1 MVNSS
6 KTPTGKAKKGQ
17 VTVRID
23 SGSVKACFPR
33 SYCNKGQIKLATG
46 ISLVDGWESKASQLQ
61 RRLQIELED
70 GKLDDGEGNFDL
82 GRYQEILKEYGLQ
95 ARLRLVKTEIVS
107 DDRLPPKPELSLME
121 VWDMYCSFRRES
133 LSETV
138 YQLKF
143 RGEYL
148 RAIKK
153 SLDKTGE
160 SPLEMRN
167 WLLINYSHS
176 TVKRILSCLSEAY
189 RLAIK
194 QKKVNENLFDGMA
207 EDINTKTKRERVID
221 QNKEIENDDDV
232 LDKSKAYTWDEAQ
245 EILKYIQSDSSRV
258 KHYYNLIKFKF
269 LTGCRTGEAIAIWW
283 VDVEWDKERILL
295 RRNYN
300 NRLKIYKSTKN
311 DTTRMFPMPKNGEL
325 WNLLKSIPQGEP
337 NENLFKN
344 KAGKAINSDSLQRVW
359 HGYEG
364 SRNKGIIPELI
375 KQGKVKRYLP
385 CYNTRHT
392 FITHQIFD
400 LGRDAAI
407 VNAWC
412 EHSEEMSRKHY
423 RDIARYAT
431 QINPE
436 LPVNQHSQQQS
447 ELDLLKEQLRNQ
459 QELIDKL
466 LQDKQ

>member
-17 VTVRID
+17 IVIRPD
-23 SGSVKACFPR
+23 SGSIKACFPR
-33 SYCNKGQIKLATG
+33 THFPGEPNQVKKATG
-46 ISLVDGWESKASQLQ
+46 ISNIDGWQDKATSLQ
-61 RRLQIELED
+61 QRLQIEMED
-70 GKLDDGEGNFDL
+70 WKLTNPDGTFNENKY
-82 GRYQEILKEYGLQ
+82 REILVDKK
-95 ARLRLVKTEIVS
+95 LRPDLKIVES
-107 DDRLPPKPELSLME
+107 TNNQLPPKPELSLME

-133 LSETV
+133 LAETV

-143 RGEYL
+143 KGEYL

-153 SLDKTGE
+153 SLDEVGE
-160 SPLEMRN
+160 CPLEMRN
-167 WLLINYSHS
+167 WLLGNYSHS

-194 QKKVNENLFDGMA
+194 QKMVNQNLFDGMA
-207 EDINTKTKRERVID
+207 EDINTKKKSERIID
-221 QNKEIENDDDV
+221 QNKEIESDDDV

-245 EILKYIQSDSSRV
+245 EILKYIQSNDSRV

-283 VDVEWDKERILL
+283 TDIDWGRERIIF

-311 DTTRMFPMPKNGEL
+311 DTTRMFPMPKDGEL
-325 WNLLKSIPQGEP
+325 WQLLKSIPQGEP

-344 KAGKAINSDSLQRVW
+344 KAGKAINTDSLQRVW
-359 HGYEG
+359 HGYEA

-375 KQGKVKRYLP
+375 KQGKVKKYLP

-412 EHSEEMSRKHY
+412 EHSEEMSAKHY
-423 RDIARYAT
+423 RDIAKYAT
-431 QINPE
+431 QTNPE
-436 LPVNQHSQQQS
+436 LPASQQVQQQS
-447 ELDLLKEQLRNQ
+447 ELDLLKEELRKQ

-466 LQDKQ
+466 LQDQK

>member
-6 KTPTGKAKKGQ
+6 KTPTGKARKGQ
-17 VTVRID
+17 VTIRED
-23 SGSVKACFPR
+23 SGSIKACFPR
-33 SYCNKGQIKLATG
+33 THFADEKQVKLATG
-46 ISLVDGWESKASQLQ
+46 ISLVEGWEAKASQLQ
-61 RRLQIELED
+61 RRLQLELDE
-70 GKLDDGEGNFDL
+70 GKLGKADGTFNKD
-82 GRYQEILKEYGLQ
+82 RYHEILFEYGF
-95 ARLRLVKTEIVS
+95 RPNLRVVKGEDVVGLDS
-107 DDRLPPKPELSLME
+107 QLPPKPELSLME

-133 LSETV
+133 LAETV

-143 RGEYL
+143 KGEYL

-153 SLDKTGE
+153 SLDEVGE
-160 SPLEMRN
+160 RPLEIRN
-167 WLLINYSHS
+167 WLLENYSHS

-194 QKKVNENLFDGMA
+194 QKIANQNLFDGMA
-207 EDINTKTKRERVID
+207 EDINTKKKGERIID
-221 QNKEIENDDDV
+221 QNKEIESDDDV

-245 EILKYIQSDSSRV
+245 EILKYIQNDSSKI

-283 VDVEWDKERILL
+283 ADVDWGRERILL

-311 DTTRMFPMPKNGEL
+311 DTTRMFPMPRDGEL

-344 KAGKAINSDSLQRVW
+344 KAGKAINADSLQRVW
-359 HGYEG
+359 HGYEA

-375 KQGKVKRYLP
+375 KQGKVKKYLP

-400 LGRDAAI
+400 LGRDSAI
-407 VNAWC
+407 VNTWC

-423 RDIARYAT
+423 RDIAKYAT

-436 LPVNQHSQQQS
+436 LPANNQQS
-447 ELDLLKEQLRNQ
+447 EFNLLNEQLRKQ

-466 LQDKQ
+466 LKDKE

>member
-6 KTPTGKAKKGQ
+6 KTPTGKSKKGQ
-17 VTVRID
+17 VAVRVD

-46 ISLVDGWESKASQLQ
+46 ISLMDGWESKASQLQ

-70 GKLDDGEGNFDL
+70 GKLDDGQGNFDL

-95 ARLRLVKTEIVS
+95 AKLRISREPATS
-107 DDRLPPKPELSLME
+107 DNQLPPKPELSLME

-153 SLDKTGE
+153 SLAEVGE
-160 SPLEMRN
+160 QPLEVRS
-167 WLLINYSHS
+167 WLLRNYSHS

-194 QKKVNENLFDGMA
+194 QKMTTQNLFDGLA
-207 EDINTKTKRERVID
+207 EDINTKTRSNRTID
-221 QNKEIENDDDV
+221 QNKEVENDDDV
-232 LDKSKAYTWDEAQ
+232 LDTSKAYTWEEAQ
-245 EILKYIQSDSSRV
+245 EILKYIQSDNNRV

-283 VDVEWDKERILL
+283 TDIEWNRERILL

-311 DTTRMFPMPKNGEL
+311 DTIRMFPMPKDGEL

-337 NENLFKN
+337 NENIFKN
-344 KAGKAINSDSLQRVW
+344 KVGKAINADSLQRVW
-359 HGYEG
+359 HGYEA

-375 KQGKVKRYLP
+375 KLGKVKKYLP

-407 VNAWC
+407 VNTWC
-412 EHSEEMSRKHY
+412 EHSDEMSKKHY
-423 RDIARYAT
+423 RDIAKYAT

-436 LPVNQHSQQQS
+436 LPANQQTQQQT
-447 ELDLLKEQLRNQ
+447 ELDLLKEQVRKQ
-459 QELIDKL
+459 QELIEKL
-466 LQDKQ
+466 LEDKK